1 MLPSLLNTKT
11 YFPPLREGLVSRPRL
26 VERLKQGLRLPLTL
40 ISAPAGSGKSTL
52 LSAWRAGEGGDY
64 PAAWLSLD
72 TGDND
77 PRRFLA
83 YLARALETLQDGLV
97 TDTMLLLRSP
107 QQESIETVLTSLIND
122 LAGFPSDFALVLDDY
137 HLITS
142 PALQAGM
149 AFLLE
154 HQPPQMHLV
163 ILTRLDP
170 PLPLSRMRGRA
181 QLLEVRAADLRFT
194 SQETV
199 FFFNEVMGLG
209 LSGEDIE
216 ALEKRIEGWA
226 AGLHLAAAAMQAR
239 SVEQGQENVHCFVS
253 AFTDSHHYIVEYLV
267 EEVLNQQPEH
277 VRDFLLRTSILERFN
292 AELCEFILRDKGR
305 GIRDKEEK
313 SLDPLPPFP
322 SSSDQVLG
330 YLDSANL
337 FLRPLDDH
345 RQWFRYHTL
354 FADMLRRRLQQSEP
368 EIVPGLHQRATAWL
382 EQHELPSEA
391 LKHALAAKDLATA
404 VRLLEAH
411 GKPMLTRGEWVTLA
425 DNLLPLSEFVH
436 QRPVL
441 GMLQAWVFSLTGHW
455 EPVRGLLLEIEKLTA
470 EDREMDAE
478 AKTDLTGEI
487 STLHGLM
494 AYFNGDAGTAVGD
507 CREALERLSPDN
519 LAGRSI
525 AAHILGEACNRC
537 GDLPGAMQANTQAAG
552 WAKATGSFS
561 MAVSALT
568 ALGDL
573 QMGQGHLHAAMDKY
587 EEALHRVTRP
597 DGKRWLPAGRA
608 LICMSKIPYEWNNL
622 QFAGQVIQE
631 GLDLCRQSGDL
642 EYRIIGYVM
651 KSRLMGAQGNLEGAN
666 RAMQEAENMVKVY
679 TVPAT
684 TISLVEAFRARLL
697 LVQAPAEAFRWAE
710 QSGLQ
715 TSDEISFIREQ
726 EYRSLVRVAAKRGE
740 IQEALSL
747 LSRLSASAESA
758 GRMGWVIHHLV
769 LQAKIF
775 NDSGYF
781 EKAQEALERA
791 LGWAQPEGFQRVF
804 LDEGESMGKL
814 LLKIKKLRKSQVKD
828 FWIGAYLDG
837 LISSFGFVE
846 ASSQPSAMDI
856 RSVQS
861 GYFEPLSEREVEVL
875 RMVAAGKTNQQIA
888 SELFLVVGT
897 VKRHLNNIFGKLG
910 VQNRTACVAK
920 AREMKII

>member
-1 MLPSLLNTKT
+1 MPPSLLNTKT

-40 ISAPAGSGKSTL
+40 ISAPAGSGKTTL
-52 LSAWRAGEGGDY
+52 LSAWRAREGDDY

-72 TGDND
+72 AGDND

-83 YLARALETLQDGLV
+83 YLAKALETLQTDLV
-97 TDTMLLLRSP
+97 TGKMVLLSSP

-181 QLLEVRAADLRFT
+181 QLLELRAADLRFT
-194 SQETV
+194 LQETV
-199 FFFNEVMGLG
+199 FFYNEVIGLG
-209 LSGEDIE
+209 LSGEDID

-226 AGLHLAAAAMQAR
+226 AGLQLAAAAMQAR
-239 SVEQGQENVHCFVS
+239 SVQQGQENVHSFVS

-292 AELCEFILRDKGR
+292 AELCEFILKDTGHAKW
-305 GIRDKEEK
+305 DKEEWF
-313 SLDPLPPFP
+313 SDPLPPIP
-322 SSSDQVLG
+322 SSPDQILD
-330 YLDSANL
+330 YIDSANL
-337 FLRPLDDH
+337 FLQPLDDH

-368 EIVPGLHQRATAWL
+368 EIIPVLHQRASAWL

-391 LKHALAAKDLATA
+391 LKHALAAGDLVMAA
-404 VRLLEAH
+404 RLLEVY
-411 GKPMLTRGEWVTLA
+411 GRPMLTRGEWVTLA
-425 DNLLPLSEFVH
+425 DNLRALGDVVH
-436 QRPVL
+436 QRPIL

-455 EPVRGLLLEIEKLTA
+455 EPVRGLLLDIERLAA
-470 EDREMDAE
+470 EDHEMVAE
-478 AKTDLTGEI
+478 SKTDLIGEI

-507 CREALERLSPDN
+507 CREALEKLSPDN

-525 AAHILGEACNRC
+525 AAHILGEACNRN
-537 GDLPGAMQANTQAAG
+537 GDLPGAIQANTQAVE
-552 WAKATGSFS
+552 WARATGSFS

-573 QMGQGHLHAAMDKY
+573 QMGQGHLHAAMEKY

-642 EYRIIGYVM
+642 EYQIIGYVM
-651 KSRLMGAQGNLEGAN
+651 ESRLKGAQGNLEGAI
-666 RAMQEAENMVKVY
+666 RTMHEAANLVKAH

-684 TISLVEAFRARLL
+684 TISLVESFRARLL
-697 LVQAPAEAFRWAE
+697 LAHAPVEAFRWAE
-710 QSGLQ
+710 QSGLN
-715 TSDEISFIREQ
+715 TSDEISYIREQ
-726 EYRSLVRVAAKRGE
+726 EYRSFVRIAAKRGE
-740 IQEALSL
+740 IQDALSL
-747 LSRLSASAESA
+747 LSRLSTSAESA
-758 GRMGWVIHHLV
+758 GRMGWVIHLLV
-769 LQAKIF
+769 LRAKILL
-775 NDSGYF
+775 DSGYF
-781 EKAQEALERA
+781 DKAQVALERA
-791 LGWAQPEGFQRVF
+791 LGLAQPEGFKRVF
-804 LDEGESMGKL
+804 LDEGESVGKL
-814 LLKIKKLRKSQVKD
+814 LLKIKKLGNSQVKN
-828 FWIGAYLDG
+828 FWVGAYLNE
-837 LISSFGFVE
+837 LISSFGLAE
-846 ASSQPSAMDI
+846 ETRQPSAKDI
-856 RSVQS
+856 QIVQ
-861 GYFEPLSEREVEVL
+861 GGFIEPLSDREVQVL
-875 RMVAAGKTNQQIA
+875 RMVAAGKTNQEIA
-888 SELFLVVGT
+888 SELFLAVGT
-897 VKRHLNNIFGKLG
+897 VKRHLNNIFGKLE

-920 AREMKII
+920 AREIGLI

>member
-1 MLPSLLNTKT
+1 MLPSLLTTKT

-26 VERLKQGLRLPLTL
+26 VEKLKQGLRLPLTL

-52 LSAWRAGEGGDY
+52 LSAWRAGEGDGY
-64 PAAWLSLD
+64 PAAWLTLD
-72 TGDND
+72 AGDND

-83 YLARALETLQDGLV
+83 YLARALETLRAGLV
-97 TDTMLLLRSP
+97 TDTLLLLRSP

-137 HLITS
+137 HAITS

-149 AFLLE
+149 TFLLE

-194 SQETV
+194 LQETV

-209 LSGEDIE
+209 LSGEDID

-226 AGLHLAAAAMQAR
+226 AGLRLAAAAMQAR
-239 SVEQGQENVHCFVS
+239 SVEQGQKDVHSFVS
-253 AFTDSHHYIVEYLV
+253 AFTGSHHYIVEYLV

-277 VRDFLLRTSILERFN
+277 VHDFLLRTSILERFN
-292 AELCEFILRDKGR
+292 AELCEFILGERRQSIG
-305 GIRDKEEK
+305 EAPNLY
-313 SLDPLPPFP
+313 SLSPGLSPNSPMQILD
-322 SSSDQVLG
+322 
-330 YLDSANL
+330 YLDRANL
-337 FLRPLDDH
+337 FVQPLDDH
-345 RQWFRYHTL
+345 QQWFRYHTL
-354 FADMLRRRLQQSEP
+354 FADMLRRRLLQSEP
-368 EIVPGLHQRATAWL
+368 EIIPGLHQRASAWL

-391 LKHALAAKDLATA
+391 LNHALAAGDLITA
-404 VRLLEAH
+404 ARLLEAH
-411 GKPMLTRGEWVTLA
+411 GRPMLTRGEWVNLA
-425 DNLLPLSEFVH
+425 DNLRALGDVVH
-436 QRPVL
+436 QRPIL

-455 EPVRGLLLEIEKLTA
+455 EPVRGLLLEIERLAA

-478 AKTDLTGEI
+478 SKRDLIGEI

-507 CREALERLSPDN
+507 CREALEKLSPDN

-525 AAHILGEACNRC
+525 AAHILGEACNRT
-537 GDLPGAMQANTQAAG
+537 GDLPGAIQANTQAAE
-552 WAKATGSFS
+552 WARATGSLS

-573 QMGQGHLHAAMDKY
+573 QMGQGHLHTAMEKY

-622 QFAGQVIQE
+622 QYAGQVIQE

-642 EYRIIGYVM
+642 EYRIIGHVM
-651 KSRLMGAQGNLEGAN
+651 ESRMKGAQGNLEGAN
-666 RAMQEAENMVKVY
+666 RAMQEAENLVKAY
-679 TVPAT
+679 SVPAT
-684 TISLVEAFRARLL
+684 TISLVEAYRARLL
-697 LVQAPAEAFRWAE
+697 LAQAPVDAFRWAE
-710 QSGLQ
+710 QSGLK
-715 TSDEISFIREQ
+715 TSDEISYIREQ
-726 EYRSLVRVAAKRGE
+726 EYRSLVRITAKRGE

-747 LSRLSASAESA
+747 LSRLSASAEFA
-758 GRMGWVIHHLV
+758 GRMGWVIYLLV
-769 LQAKIF
+769 LQAKIL

-781 EKAQEALERA
+781 EKAQEVLERA
-791 LGWAQPEGFQRVF
+791 LRLAQPEGFQRVF
-804 LDEGESMGKL
+804 LDEGESMGKFL
-814 LLKIKKLRKSQVKD
+814 LRIKTLGKSQVKD
-828 FWIGAYLDG
+828 SWVGAYLDE
-837 LISSFGFVE
+837 LLSSFGFAE
-846 ASSQPSAMDI
+846 DSSQPLVKGF
-856 RSVQS
+856 RSVQ
-861 GYFEPLSEREVEVL
+861 GGFIEPLSDREVEVL
-875 RMVAAGKTNQQIA
+875 RMVAAGKTNQEIA
-888 SELFLVVGT
+888 SELFLAVGT

-920 AREMKII
+920 AREIELI